1 MSIWVL
7 IHRISAALIITVL
20 LVWVGSFFYPQF
32 KLVSDLNSRNM
43 KLEEE
48 IRRDEEILRH
58 LRLKQERLLNDSR
71 YVEKIAREELGLA
84 KPGET
89 VFKFVD
95 DPTPLN
101 NRSNVSGRAL
111 RK

>member
-1 MSIWVL
+1 MSVWVL
-7 IHRISAALIITVL
+7 IYRISSALVIAVIL
-20 LVWVGSFFYPQF
+20 IWIGSLFYPQF
-32 KLVSDLNSRNM
+32 KQVGDLST
-43 KLEEE
+43 KQKELEAE
-48 IRRDEEILRH
+48 IQHDAEILRH
-58 LRLKQERLLNDSR
+58 LRLKQERLLNDPR

-101 NRSNVSGRAL
+101 ARTGVTGRAL
-111 RK
+111 R

>member
-7 IHRISAALIITVL
+7 IYRISAGLIILVA
-20 LVWVGSFFYPQF
+20 LVWVGSLFTPLF
-32 KLVSDLNSRNM
+32 KQVKDLN
-43 KLEEE
+43 KTQIELEDE
-48 IRRDEEILRH
+48 IRRDEEVLRH
-58 LRLKQERLLNDSR
+58 LREKQQRLINDPR

-89 VFKFVD
+89 VFKFID

-101 NRSNVSGRAL
+101 ARTNRTGRAG
-111 RK
+111 R

>member
-1 MSIWVL
+1 MSVWVL
-7 IHRISAALIITVL
+7 IYRISSALVIAVALI
-20 LVWVGSFFYPQF
+20 WVGSLFYPQF
-32 KLVSDLNSRNM
+32 KQVGDLSA
-43 KLEEE
+43 KQQE
-48 IRRDEEILRH
+48 IEAEIHHDAEILRH
-58 LRLKQERLLNDSR
+58 LRLKQERLLNDPR

-101 NRSNVSGRAL
+101 ARTGVTGRAL
-111 RK
+111 R